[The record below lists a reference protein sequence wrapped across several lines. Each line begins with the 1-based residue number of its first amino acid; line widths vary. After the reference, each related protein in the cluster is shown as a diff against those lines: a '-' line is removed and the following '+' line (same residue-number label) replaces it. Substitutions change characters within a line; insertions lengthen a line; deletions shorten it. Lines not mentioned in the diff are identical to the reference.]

1 MTPEPLTPDE
11 LDAIAARAEEWLAA
25 PIVGHGLYARYL
37 DARELVPALVEE
49 VRRQAARIEVLEGAL
64 REIEPI
70 VRTARGSQ
78 YPYSCER
85 AWDIC
90 RSVLGEEHTPT

>member
-1 MTPEPLTPDE
+1 MNLEQIKQRHWPEDE
-11 LDAIAARAEEWLAA
+11 LDTSA
-25 PIVGHGLYARYL
+25 PSRCGRCGLVWPCEAS
-37 DARELVPALVEE
+37 ALVEE